1 METNKLIAGIVAA
14 AIAIIVLAGV
24 LMPALSNATTTE
36 DKFTNTGVFNY
47 AVLDA
52 TDTYTFVFD
61 HNVQDG
67 TVTVNGDTVNVPV
80 LVSGTAYSF
89 SVIYDDDWLIRM
101 SYSVN
106 QGGYYCQIVGEDSG
120 GNFVRY
126 GGSIDATIE
135 NNLFK
140 AAIDADFDGTA
151 DYTKTFNINTMYAIV
166 ADPDDAV
173 LKVSNQSVYIK
184 GDTELSM
191 SGLTPIS
198 NWYDMLHI
206 EGTYDDGVTI
216 TSPSVP
222 TATFS
227 NIEWN
232 IEPVTDHI
240 DLYKLTSIEFDVTYS
255 GTTVHATY
263 SYFGVPS
270 EVTAERS
277 VHFSDAMNVI
287 LNVIPLLIIV
297 AVLLAVVAVFI
308 LRRE

>member
-1 METNKLIAGIVAA
+1 MNKIIGLVITALVSV
-14 AIAIIVLAGV
+14 IVLAAV
-24 LMPALSNATTTE
+24 LIPTINDATTTE
-36 DKFTNTGVFNY
+36 DTFTNTGVFNY

-89 SVIYDDDWLIRM
+89 SVVYDDDWLIRM

-140 AAIDADFDGTA
+140 VAIDSDYDGTV
-151 DYTKTFNINTMYAIV
+151 DYTKTFNINTIYAIV

-191 SGLTPIS
+191 SGLTPIP
-198 NWYDMLHI
+198 NWYDIIHI
-206 EGTYDDGVTI
+206 EGSYDDGVTI

-277 VHFSDAMNVI
+277 QHLSPAEIEI
-287 LNVIPLLIIV
+287 LDILPVFIII
-297 AVLLAVVAVFI
+297 AVLIAAVAVVAF
-308 LRRE
+308 RRE